1 MAADYALVAT
11 YFKLERPFDIT
22 QAYTNAF
29 LDPAVKM
36 P

>member
-1 MAADYALVAT
+1 VADYAPVAT
-11 YFKLERPFDIT
+11 YFKLERPFYIT
-22 QAYTNAF
+22 QTYTDAF